1 MVSVKTPQFGDSVFC
16 FYCDVCSKP
25 ICSVAE
31 GNVLFD
37 MEQSLQRESKVF
49 FAHKINCTD
58 KLLAIKSFQSKDLS
72 EFLESFFPK
81 LRSK

>member
-16 FYCDVCSKP
+16 FYCDACGGP

-37 MEQSLQRESKVF
+37 MEQSLQRESKVYF
-49 FAHKINCTD
+49 VHKASCTD
-58 KLLAIKSFQSKDLS
+58 KLQKDKTLFSKDLS
-72 EFLESFFPK
+72 EFLESFFPE
-81 LRSK
+81 L